1 MLVKKVGSLVLAM
14 VMAAM
19 ICVPAMAVEEK
30 ASVRSV
36 EEVLAD
42 IDFTEQLQAAKL
54 GLIDSDVEE
63 SVLNQIEVKGIE
75 DNPVSYTVQN
85 LGLVEEDG
93 QIQGTMYSVMATQ
106 KTTSDDKTEDNVY
119 CYLAVTWVDN
129 LGGGNELKTVSGEWD
144 TERTLSDRKVVY
156 GVDDSKVTKR
166 PTTNNFRYANIGMTG
181 LSISATMSVNSKG
194 YDLNPITLT
203 VTPSIFS

>member
-1 MLVKKVGSLVLAM
+1 MGLKKYLCLFFACISIFSCVS
-14 VMAAM
+14 
-19 ICVPAMAVEEK
+19 VPASA
-30 ASVRSV
+30 
-36 EEVLAD
+36 AD
-42 IDFTEQLQAAKL
+42 I
-54 GLIDSDVEE
+54 
-63 SVLNQIEVKGIE
+63 
-75 DNPVSYTVQN
+75 
-85 LGLVEEDG
+85 
-93 QIQGTMYSVMATQ
+93 
-106 KTTSDDKTEDNVY
+106 
-119 CYLAVTWVDN
+119 
-129 LGGGNELKTVSGEWD
+129 GGGNELKTVSGEWD